1 MNLLTFRQH
10 FVEIDAHFSTLLASE
25 FGVPQGSILG
35 PILFSQCV
43 TDMSVKKH
51 QKANVYNVGIGIGM
65 LYFMLTKIIEKKAY
79 AYNV

>member
-43 TDMSVKKH
+43 TDMSVKNTRK
-51 QKANVYNVGIGIGM
+51 QMFIM
-65 LYFMLTKIIEKKAY
+65 LELELECFTSC
-79 AYNV
+79 